1 MLYEW
6 LYYNDLSSH
15 KNAFWVVWTLQPVMY
30 RKRLR
35 NIITTEIILVFHE
48 TYSNIRKK
56 KIVLRFQR
64 NFLQILYV
72 TYGISVVFVDEKFQ
86 TILNENDLTTL
97 WNELLVIE
105 KTLYSVHV
113 LVKIIDVH
121 FCSKVL
127 LLYQYGLSWKK

>member
-113 LVKIIDVH
+113 LVKIIDVN